1 MRRATI
7 ARELVITAPNAP
19 GILAEITD
27 RLYQMG
33 IAIVAVTVQV
43 ADGHAVIRLLTDN
56 ESYAVEALHGMQLPL
71 EHREVVLVDLPNR
84 RGFLGKLA
92 DALGRDGIDILDLYL
107 TVARGATSALLV
119 FTCSHNGK
127 AVQLL
132 RGH

>member
-7 ARELVITAPNAP
+7 ARELIISAPNAP
-19 GILAEITD
+19 GILAEITG

-33 IAIVAVTVQV
+33 IAIIAVTIQV
-43 ADGHAVIRLLTDN
+43 TEDHATIRLLTDN
-56 ESYAVEALHGMQLPL
+56 ESYTVEAMQGLQLPL
-71 EHREVVLVDLPNR
+71 DHRDVVIVDLPNR

-92 DALGRDGIDILDLYL
+92 DALGREGLDILDLYL

-127 AVQLL
+127 AVQML

>member
-7 ARELVITAPNAP
+7 ARELVIAAPNAP

-33 IAIVAVTVQV
+33 IAIVAVNIRV
-43 ADGHAVIRLLTDN
+43 DDDHAVIRLLTDN
-56 ESYAVEALHGMQLPL
+56 ESYTAEAMQGMQLPL
-71 EHREVVLVDLPNR
+71 EQREVVIVDLPNR

-107 TVARGATSALLV
+107 TVARNATSALLV
-119 FTCSHNGK
+119 FTSSNNGK
-127 AVQLL
+127 AVQML

>member
-7 ARELVITAPNAP
+7 ARELIISAPNAP
-19 GILAEITD
+19 GILADITS

-33 IAIVAVTVQV
+33 IAIVAVTIQV
-43 ADGHAVIRLLTDN
+43 TDERAVIRLLTDN
-56 ESYAVEALHGMQLPL
+56 ESYAVEAMQGLQLPL
-71 EHREVVLVDLPNR
+71 SNREVVIVELPNR

-92 DALGRDGIDILDLYL
+92 DALGREDIDIRDLYL

-127 AVQLL
+127 AVQML